1 MSDFEELLNGYRLT
15 TVEIIYHLPDYPDIL
30 QVFIWQ
36 VYDIA
41 PRYPRLKKF
50 LDFWCHNIEGAL
62 HSIKI
67 AGQEVITP
75 SNFRFADVCLAVQ

>member
-1 MSDFEELLNGYRLT
+1 MTDFEKSLNGYRLT
-15 TVEIIYHLPDYPDIL
+15 TVEIIYHLPDYPNIL

-50 LDFWCHNIEGAL
+50 LDFWSHNIDGAL

-67 AGQEVITP
+67 ADKEMISP
-75 SNFRFADVCLAVQ
+75 ANFKSTEAVLTIQ